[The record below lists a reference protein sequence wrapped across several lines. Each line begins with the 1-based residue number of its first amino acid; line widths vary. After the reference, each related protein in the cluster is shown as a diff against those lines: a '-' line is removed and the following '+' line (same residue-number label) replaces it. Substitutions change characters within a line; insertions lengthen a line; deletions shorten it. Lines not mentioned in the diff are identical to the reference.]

1 MRRVTVV
8 IGAYGKPLELQKTLE
23 SLIDQLDKGLHV
35 LVIEDNCPSNKLVVD
50 ETLAVVK
57 NFSSKLDI
65 TFVKNK
71 ARVGVP
77 FVFKKW
83 INSVTSEFIM
93 LYGDGDIMLPGS
105 LLKLVECLDNNPQA
119 ALAHGLEVHSIDTIP
134 NASGKV
140 TLINSKEYLKT
151 NLIGGAYAWS
161 QMACLIRTEALKL
174 KTEVVKDWYWDHY
187 FHCQIHLFSDQ
198 ICLLDEY
205 IVIRGSNESAHQAP
219 LDNNKIFRH
228 HSEKK
233 LQSLDFI
240 NRYERVLLYK
250 KIPINY
256 YRLRIII
263 NLIIEFFFITS
274 VSKKMLILRKVSG
287 ELFRM
292 SASFLIS
299 LLSYLFTP
307 LTAIMLK
314 IINKSLNKK

>member
-50 ETLAVVK
+50 ETLAVVN

-83 INSVTSEFIM
+83 INSVTSEFII

-119 ALAHGLEVHSIDTIP
+119 ALAHGLEVHSMDTIP

-161 QMACLIRTEALKL
+161 QMSCLIRTEALKL

-205 IVIRGSNESAHQAP
+205 IVIRGSNESAHQTP

-240 NRYERVLLYK
+240 NRYENIAIGGLNYSMFVVGKNKPFYHNCHVYSFMCIKNDIKYRWRGRYNEDTDLCLQVLSVGLCTVL
-250 KIPINY
+250 IN
-256 YRLRIII
+256 
-263 NLIIEFFFITS
+263 
-274 VSKKMLILRKVSG
+274 V
-287 ELFRM
+287 
-292 SASFLIS
+292 FLIQN
-299 LLSYLFTP
+299 YLWVQ
-307 LTAIMLK
+307 
-314 IINKSLNKK
+314 

>member
-1 MRRVTVV
+1 VRRVTVV

-35 LVIEDNCPSNKLVVD
+35 LVIDDNCPSNKPVVD
-50 ETLAVVK
+50 ETLQVVK

-119 ALAHGLEVHSIDTIP
+119 ALAHGYDVQSIDDIATT
-134 NASGKV
+134 SGKV
-140 TLINSKEYLKT
+140 TLINSKEYLKS
-151 NLIGGAYAWS
+151 NLIGGPHAWS
-161 QMACLIRTEALKL
+161 QMSCLIRTEALKL
-174 KTEVVKDWYWDHY
+174 KTEVVKDWCWDHY

-198 ICLLDEY
+198 ICLLDHY
-205 IVIRGSNESAHQAP
+205 IVIRGSNEIPLKEP

-228 HSEKK
+228 HSERK
-233 LQSLDFI
+233 LQSLDFM
-240 NRYERVLLYK
+240 NKYERVLLYK
-250 KIPINY
+250 KIPINL
-256 YRLRIII
+256 YRIKIVS
-263 NLIIEFFFITS
+263 NLIVEFFFITS

-292 SASFLIS
+292 FTSFLIS

-307 LTAIMLK
+307 LTAILLK